1 VWHMSDES
9 EVVDRQ
15 SSPSKS
21 LKLYGGRA
29 KPPHCVDLGERSAR
43 NFMAAVDD

>member
-1 VWHMSDES
+1 MWHMPDES

-21 LKLYGGRA
+21 PKLYGGRA
-29 KPPHCVDLGERSAR
+29 KPPLCVDLGERSVR
-43 NFMAAVDD
+43 EFMAAVEN